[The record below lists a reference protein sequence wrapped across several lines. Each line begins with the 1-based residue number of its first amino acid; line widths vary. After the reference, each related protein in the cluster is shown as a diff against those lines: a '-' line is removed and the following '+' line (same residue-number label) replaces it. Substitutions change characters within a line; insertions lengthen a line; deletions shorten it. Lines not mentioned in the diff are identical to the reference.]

1 MINSLENSVNR
12 SVSTLSKSE
21 AVSSEAMVVTK
32 HPLATQAGLEV
43 LRAGGNAMDA
53 AIASCF
59 ATGVVEANSA
69 TIGGGGYIVY
79 QMGDSGGVIGGHMPA
94 SMQCAP
100 DMFKLTGKESTGSI
114 GFGWAEVEGNANL
127 EGHLSINVPGV
138 VSAMCESHKLFG
150 SMPLTDVLAPA
161 IKLAKDGFSPHWHNL
176 YAFGLLADMLFKYE
190 ELGRIFMPNGTM
202 PLGDKTYPALLKQP
216 DLAQTME
223 YIAKEGSK
231 GFYEGDIAASIVTD
245 IKKNGGVVSRED
257 FSTYKPFIWDKGLEV
272 PYRDTIVRVPPHAT
286 AGITTAMTLK
296 LMDQFD
302 FKNAEHN
309 SASALHTY
317 ISAARLAYAD
327 RYEYL
332 GDPET
337 IDIPWK
343 GLLSEEYSERRF
355 KEIKELVP
363 ENWKPGNPWVEEG
376 REPLTKFAASTP
388 ILDDGTTHICVID
401 KDSNAVS
408 FTNTVG
414 SGFGSGIVPKGTG
427 IVMNN
432 GMSWFDPIP
441 GRINSIMP
449 GRWPLN
455 NAVPALVLNSS
466 GVLMSVGVTGGRRIT
481 NAVTQIISNV
491 IDFGMGPQ
499 TAIDCPRVDCSSPF
513 TSVSPELDENVRS
526 QLEQR
531 GHKLRVMGSAYPVT
545 GFANFGSPVAI
556 VRSNT
561 GQLSGGADTFHSA
574 YAEGI

>member
-1 MINSLENSVNR
+1 MTSIEDKLQTLQNK
-12 SVSTLSKSE
+12 VSC
-21 AVSSEAMVVTK
+21 
-32 HPLATQAGLEV
+32 P
-43 LRAGGNAMDA
+43 
-53 AIASCF
+53 
-59 ATGVVEANSA
+59 
-69 TIGGGGYIVY
+69 
-79 QMGDSGGVIGGHMPA
+79 
-94 SMQCAP
+94 
-100 DMFKLTGKESTGSI
+100 
-114 GFGWAEVEGNANL
+114 
-127 EGHLSINVPGV
+127 
-138 VSAMCESHKLFG
+138 MC
-150 SMPLTDVLAPA
+150 
-161 IKLAKDGFSPHWHNL
+161 
-176 YAFGLLADMLFKYE
+176 
-190 ELGRIFMPNGTM
+190 R
-202 PLGDKTYPALLKQP
+202 
-216 DLAQTME
+216 
-223 YIAKEGSK
+223 
-231 GFYEGDIAASIVTD
+231 
-245 IKKNGGVVSRED
+245 
-257 FSTYKPFIWDKGLEV
+257 
-272 PYRDTIVRVPPHAT
+272 
-286 AGITTAMTLK
+286 
-296 LMDQFD
+296 
-302 FKNAEHN
+302 
-309 SASALHTY
+309 
-317 ISAARLAYAD
+317 
-327 RYEYL
+327 
-332 GDPET
+332 
-337 IDIPWK
+337 
-343 GLLSEEYSERRF
+343 
-355 KEIKELVP
+355 KELVP
-363 ENWKPGNPWVEEG
+363 KNWKPGNPWVEEG

-531 GHKLRVMGSAYPVT
+531 GHKLRVMGPEYPVT